1 MTCRTLGVPSLNL
14 GHLELICPG
23 SRQQKQSPFS
33 MHFFRSSAVS
43 FPTLMTSTSMASGLR
58 VLVGVE
64 KEW

>member
-1 MTCRTLGVPSLNL
+1 MTCQTLGAPSLYL
-14 GHLELICPG
+14 GHLELMYPG
-23 SRQQKQSPFS
+23 CLQRKQSPFS

-43 FPTLMTSTSMASGLR
+43 FPTLITSTSMASGSR